1 VFFRRDR
8 GTRRIEYAYR
18 AAITPS
24 ASNDATPI
32 YEGAFMTIRKANV
45 GDLARCL
52 EIYAIARAY
61 MRENGNPDQWGT
73 TYPPRR
79 LLEEDIAAE
88 RLYIIEETDT
98 VEGVF
103 LLAMGPDETY
113 LEIEGAWLN
122 DAPYAVIHRIASS
135 GRAKGVVR
143 AAVEFA
149 LTVADN
155 VRIDTH
161 ANNRTMQ
168 NALAR
173 LGFCHC
179 GTIYVGT
186 SWEGRSPRMAYHLC
200 K

>member
-1 VFFRRDR
+1 MN
-8 GTRRIEYAYR
+8 
-18 AAITPS
+18 S
-24 ASNDATPI
+24 
-32 YEGAFMTIRKANV
+32 RKATG

-61 MRENGNPDQWGT
+61 MRQSGNPDQWGAA
-73 TYPPRR
+73 YPPRH

-88 RLYIIEETDT
+88 RLYVIEETDT

-103 LLAMGPDETY
+103 LLATGPDETY

-135 GRAKGVVR
+135 GKVKGVVR
-143 AAVEFA
+143 AAVDFA
-149 LTVADN
+149 LTHADN

-161 ANNRTMQ
+161 EKNLTMQ
-168 NALAR
+168 SALTR
-173 LGFCHC
+173 LGFRHC

-186 SWEGRSPRMAYHLC
+186 AWEGRSPRMAYHLC